1 MILIFFG
8 PPGAGKGT
16 QASLIANNFNIPHL
30 STGDI
35 LRDKLLQKDGLFSTR
50 LKNIM
55 DKGQLVSDDIL
66 NEIVSN
72 RISNHDCLR
81 GFILEGYPRTMG
93 QALFLNTIL
102 NSKNHKIDKII
113 DIKVDKRIVAKR
125 VIARFKTENRQDDT
139 EDVIKTRI
147 SRYLLKTKP
156 LSDFY
161 KTKYPSDY
169 LVINGNQEIEKVAA
183 DIIKILKNEKI

>member
-35 LRDKLLQKDGLFSTR
+35 LRDKLLQKDKLSIT
-50 LKNIM
+50 LKHIM

-81 GFILEGYPRTMG
+81 GFILDGYPRTMG

-113 DIKVDKRIVAKR
+113 DINVDERIIAKRI
-125 VIARFKTENRQDDT
+125 ISRFKTENRQDDT

-147 SRYLLKTKP
+147 SRYLSETKP

-169 LVINGNQEIEKVAA
+169 LVINGNQEIEKVTA

>member
-35 LRDKLLQKDGLFSTR
+35 LRDKLLQKDGLSTR
-50 LKNIM
+50 LKHIM

-66 NEIVSN
+66 NEIVSS
-72 RISNHDCLR
+72 RISNYDCLR
-81 GFILEGYPRTMG
+81 GFILDGYPRTIG
-93 QALFLNTIL
+93 QALFLNTVL
-102 NSKNHKIDKII
+102 NSKNLKIDKII
-113 DIKVDKRIVAKR
+113 DINVDERIIVKRI
-125 VIARFKTENRQDDT
+125 ISRFKTENRQDDT

-147 SRYLLKTKP
+147 SRYLSETKP

-161 KTKYPSDY
+161 KIKHSSDY
-169 LVINGNQEIEKVAA
+169 LSINGNQEIERITA
-183 DIIKILKNEKI
+183 DIIKILKKEKI

>member
-16 QASLIANNFNIPHL
+16 QANLIASHFNIPHL

-35 LRDKLLQKDGLFSTR
+35 LRNKLLQKDELSTR
-50 LKNIM
+50 IKNVI
-55 DKGQLVSDDIL
+55 DRGQLVSDNIL
-66 NEIVSN
+66 NEIVSS
-72 RISNHDCLR
+72 RIDEQDCLK
-81 GFILEGYPRTMG
+81 GFVLDGYPRTMD

-102 NSKNHKIDKII
+102 NSKNLKIDKII
-113 DIKVDKRIVAKR
+113 EINVDERIIAKRI
-125 VIARFKTENRQDDT
+125 ISRFKTENRQDDT

-147 SRYLLKTKP
+147 SRYLSETKP

-169 LVINGNQEIEKVAA
+169 LVINGNQEIEKVTA

>member
-35 LRDKLLQKDGLFSTR
+35 LRDKLLQKDELSTR
-50 LKNIM
+50 LKHIM
-55 DKGQLVSDDIL
+55 DKGQLVSDGIL

-81 GFILEGYPRTMG
+81 GFILDGYPRTMG

-102 NSKNHKIDKII
+102 NSKNLKIDKII
-113 DIKVDKRIVAKR
+113 DINVDERIIVKRI
-125 VIARFKTENRQDDT
+125 ISRFKTENRQDDT

-147 SRYLLKTKP
+147 SRYLSETKP

-161 KTKYPSDY
+161 RIKYSSDY
-169 LVINGNQEIEKVAA
+169 LSINGNQEIEKITA
-183 DIIKILKNEKI
+183 DIIKILKKEKI

>member
-16 QASLIANNFNIPHL
+16 QARLIANNFNIPHL

-35 LRDKLLQKDGLFSTR
+35 LRDKLLQKDGLSTK
-50 LKNIM
+50 LKHIM

-81 GFILEGYPRTMG
+81 GFILDGYPRTMG
-93 QALFLNTIL
+93 QALFLNTII
-102 NSKNHKIDKII
+102 NSKNLKIDKII
-113 DIKVDKRIVAKR
+113 DINIDERIIAKRIFT
-125 VIARFKTENRQDDT
+125 RFKKENRQDDT
-139 EDVIKTRI
+139 EDVINTRI
-147 SRYLLKTKP
+147 SRYLSETKP
-156 LSDFY
+156 LSVFF

-169 LVINGNQEIEKVAA
+169 LAINGNQEIEKVTA
-183 DIIKILKNEKI
+183 DIIKILKK

>member
-35 LRDKLLQKDGLFSTR
+35 LRDKLLQKDDLLTK
-50 LKNIM
+50 LENIM

-81 GFILEGYPRTMG
+81 GFILDGYPRTMD

-102 NSKNHKIDKII
+102 NSQNHKIDKII
-113 DIKVDKRIVAKR
+113 DINVDERIIAKRI
-125 VIARFKTENRQDDT
+125 ISRFKTENRRDDT
-139 EDVIKTRI
+139 ESVIKTRI
-147 SRYLLKTKP
+147 SRYLLETKP

-169 LVINGNQEIEKVAA
+169 LVINGNQEIEKVAS

>member
-35 LRDKLLQKDGLFSTR
+35 LREKLLQKDELSTK
-50 LKNIM
+50 LKHIM

-81 GFILEGYPRTMG
+81 GFILDGYPRTIG

-102 NSKNHKIDKII
+102 NSKNLKIDKII
-113 DIKVDKRIVAKR
+113 DINAEERIIAKRI
-125 VIARFKTENRQDDT
+125 ISRFKTENRQDDT

-147 SRYLLKTKP
+147 SRYLSETKP

-161 KTKYPSDY
+161 KIKYSSDY
-169 LVINGNQEIEKVAA
+169 LSINGNQEIERITA
-183 DIIKILKNEKI
+183 DIIKILKKDKI

>member
-35 LRDKLLQKDGLFSTR
+35 LREKLLKKDELSKK
-50 LKNIM
+50 LKHIM

-72 RISNHDCLR
+72 RISNYDCLR
-81 GFILEGYPRTMG
+81 GFILDGYPRTMG
-93 QALFLNTIL
+93 QALFLNTII
-102 NSKNHKIDKII
+102 NSKNLKIDKII
-113 DIKVDKRIVAKR
+113 DINIDERIIAKRI
-125 VIARFKTENRQDDT
+125 ISRFKTENRQDDT

-147 SRYLLKTKP
+147 SRYLSETKP

-161 KTKYPSDY
+161 KIKYSSDY
-169 LVINGNQEIEKVAA
+169 LSINGNQEIEKITA
-183 DIIKILKNEKI
+183 DIIKILKK

>member
-35 LRDKLLQKDGLFSTR
+35 LREKLLQKDGISTR
-50 LKNIM
+50 LRPIM
-55 DKGQLVSDDIL
+55 EKGQLVSDDIL

-81 GFILEGYPRTMG
+81 GFILDGYPRTIG

-102 NSKNHKIDKII
+102 NSKNLKIDKII
-113 DIKVDKRIVAKR
+113 DINVDERIIVKRI
-125 VIARFKTENRQDDT
+125 ISRFKTENRQDDT

-147 SRYLLKTKP
+147 SRYLSETKP

-161 KTKYPSDY
+161 KIKYSSDY
-169 LVINGNQEIEKVAA
+169 LSINGNQEIERITA
-183 DIIKILKNEKI
+183 DIIKILKKEKI

>member
-35 LRDKLLQKDGLFSTR
+35 LRDKLLQKDVISTR
-50 LKNIM
+50 LKHIM

-66 NEIVSN
+66 NEIVSH

-81 GFILEGYPRTMG
+81 GFILDGYPRTMD
-93 QALFLNTIL
+93 QAMFLNTIL

-113 DIKVDKRIVAKR
+113 DINVDERIIAKRI
-125 VIARFKTENRQDDT
+125 ISRFKTENRQDDT

-147 SRYLLKTKP
+147 SRYLSETKP

-161 KTKYPSDY
+161 KIKYSSDY
-169 LVINGNQEIEKVAA
+169 LSINGNQEIERITA
-183 DIIKILKNEKI
+183 DIIKILKKEKI

>member
-35 LRDKLLQKDGLFSTR
+35 LRDKLLQKDGLSTR
-50 LKNIM
+50 LKHIM

-81 GFILEGYPRTMG
+81 GFILDGYPRTMG
-93 QALFLNTIL
+93 QALFLNTKL

-113 DIKVDKRIVAKR
+113 YINVDERIIAKRI
-125 VIARFKTENRQDDT
+125 ISRFKTENRQDDT

-147 SRYLLKTKP
+147 SRYLSETKP

-161 KTKYPSDY
+161 KIKYSSDY
-169 LVINGNQEIEKVAA
+169 LSINGNQEIERITA
-183 DIIKILKNEKI
+183 DIIKILKKEKI

>member
-16 QASLIANNFNIPHL
+16 QASLIAKNFNIPHL

-35 LRDKLLQKDGLFSTR
+35 LRDKLLQKDKLSII
-50 LKNIM
+50 LKRIM

-66 NEIVSN
+66 NEIVSS
-72 RISNHDCLR
+72 RISNDDCLR
-81 GFILEGYPRTMG
+81 GFILDGYPRTIG

-102 NSKNHKIDKII
+102 NSKNLKIDKII
-113 DIKVDKRIVAKR
+113 DINVDERIIVKRI
-125 VIARFKTENRQDDT
+125 ISRFKTENRQDDT

-147 SRYLLKTKP
+147 SRYLSETKP

-161 KTKYPSDY
+161 KIKYSSDY
-169 LVINGNQEIEKVAA
+169 LSINGNQEIERITA
-183 DIIKILKNEKI
+183 DIIKILKKEKI